1 MWTYLLIFIFAALF
15 GFVYG
20 KKAHLKQLSNILLQ
34 QGMPIDQVSKLSECV
49 RTYNKTIRQAKKE
62 TREEFK
68 KMLVESQLKKM
79 KEGGEKKNG

>member
-1 MWTYLLIFIFAALF
+1 MWRYFLIFIAAALF

-20 KKAHLKQLSNILLQ
+20 KKAHLRQLGNILLQ
-34 QGMPIDQVSKLSECV
+34 NGMPIDEVSKLTECV
-49 RTYNKTIRQAKKE
+49 RTYNKTMRQAKKE
-62 TREEFK
+62 TREAFK